1 MDKKLIYVC
10 SPYSGDIEYNVEFA
24 RKASRFVVDQGHI
37 PITPHLFLP
46 QFISEETE
54 RELAMEINIELL
66 EICDELWYFGD
77 TVTKGMEDEIM
88 YAITWDIPTRHYAD
102 VDFDFEYAT
111 GGYVDTD
118 KINITQKG
126 EDLLDKLSKGLDN
139 VNHPSH
145 YTFGQYEVLDVI
157 EDWGLP
163 FHLANVVKYIARA
176 KHKGNEIQDLLK
188 AQFYLNRYVDIK
200 KTKEGEKFCE
210 EID

>member
-1 MDKKLIYVC
+1 MKKLIYVC

-66 EICDELWYFGD
+66 EICDELWFFGD
-77 TVTKGMEDEIM
+77 KLSDGMAYEIRF
-88 YAITWDIPTRHYAD
+88 AKEHGTPTRNY
-102 VDFDFEYAT
+102 T
-111 GGYVDTD
+111 GLDLYDRYILTP
-118 KINITQKG
+118 KAEN
-126 EDLLDKLSKGLDN
+126 LLDKLSKGLDN

-157 EDWGLP
+157 EDWDLP
-163 FHLANVVKYIARA
+163 FHLANVIKYIARA

-200 KTKEGEKFCE
+200 KTKEGEKYCE

>member
-1 MDKKLIYVC
+1 MKKLIYVC

-54 RELAMEINIELL
+54 RELAMEINTELL
-66 EICDELWYFGD
+66 EICDELWFFGD
-77 TVTKGMEDEIM
+77 KISMGMDYEIRFAED
-88 YAITWDIPTRHYAD
+88 YGIPTRNY
-102 VDFDFEYAT
+102 T
-111 GGYVDTD
+111 GLDLHDRYILTP
-118 KINITQKG
+118 KAEN
-126 EDLLDKLSKGLDN
+126 LLDKLSKGLDN

-157 EDWGLP
+157 EDWDLP